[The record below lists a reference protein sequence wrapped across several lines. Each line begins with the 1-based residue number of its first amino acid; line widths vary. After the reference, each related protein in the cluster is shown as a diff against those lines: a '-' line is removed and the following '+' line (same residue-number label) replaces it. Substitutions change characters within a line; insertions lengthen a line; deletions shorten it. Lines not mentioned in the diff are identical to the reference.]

1 MLRAAARPRCAAPQA
16 PPAAV
21 PRGTKAATPVSLTS
35 HIFGFD
41 DSYLVNLVKRDRV
54 AGSSRTAKLS
64 GRRMCDEL
72 IEAVRARLRGHAI
85 KLWLPPYCVDGS
97 PQLEAVVAL
106 LPTVFSERH
115 DSPALRAASDT
126 ALVQSLTHLQAHS
139 LQKLQVRRAGEA
151 SAAQSTSCN
160 LRSSA
165 AGAAAAD
172 AVLTVRCK
180 VVGAP
185 VPGAQAREGPKNT
198 LVLSAVPL
206 ATRGSELGR
215 MVLAALFG
223 GSERER
229 ASLRLIAGH
238 FCAHQQPPCCAG
250 SICLCAALTPDAAP
264 FLVLVSPRCHP
275 GGRQLGESDPIVRH
289 GVKHND
295 GVLSMLAIV
304 SEQHRNAGGDGA
316 AGAAAIRAEDPI
328 LQKARKIRDAAA
340 LLATR
345 DFHRDFELTD
355 QHGRAVPLPPQERA
369 HLCAALALHTLGKKV
384 LRGKLGGPINQPA
397 QAPAQP
403 IPQGAGVSAANSS
416 AVGGTQASDGT
427 HDDAGEQDSLS
438 QKVVADALGVLLES
452 DAAWAR
458 VSETWKQQVDN
469 FGLLQLEIIWCHL
482 NLEQLS
488 ALPDAAARIK
498 LAETV
503 LLKQVNP
510 NFLKL
515 AVMNAEEGRPVPPLA
530 APFVRLLLLQG
541 VIQLVHERN
550 VPKAIETLK
559 EAHVL
564 CKSPCA
570 HRAPVS
576 QCLLALFC

>member
-1 MLRAAARPRCAAPQA
+1 M
-16 PPAAV
+16 
-21 PRGTKAATPVSLTS
+21 
-35 HIFGFD
+35 
-41 DSYLVNLVKRDRV
+41 
-54 AGSSRTAKLS
+54 
-64 GRRMCDEL
+64 
-72 IEAVRARLRGHAI
+72 RARLRGHAI

-106 LPTVFSERH
+106 LPTVFAERH
-115 DSPALRAASDT
+115 DSPALSAASDA
-126 ALVQSLTHLQAHS
+126 ALVQSLTHLMAHS
-139 LQKLQVRRAGEA
+139 LRKLQSRGRGAGEA
-151 SAAQSTSCN
+151 SGAQRTSCN
-160 LRSSA
+160 LRSSV

-185 VPGAQAREGPKNT
+185 VPGEQAREGPKNT

-223 GSERER
+223 GDGERDL
-229 ASLRLIAGH
+229 ASLRLIAGLAARTTNRPAVQGAPPSALRADSQRCPLSRALCH
-238 FCAHQQPPCCAG
+238 LPAAH
-250 SICLCAALTPDAAP
+250 
-264 FLVLVSPRCHP
+264 RP

-289 GVKHND
+289 GVRD

-304 SEQHRNAGGDGA
+304 SEKHRDAGSDGA
-316 AGAAAIRAEDPI
+316 ATRAEDPI
-328 LQKARKIRDAAA
+328 LLKARKIHDAAA

-384 LRGKLGGPINQPA
+384 LRGKLGGRIKEPPE
-397 QAPAQP
+397 APAQP
-403 IPQGAGVSAANSS
+403 ILQCMERSPGAGGSAANSP
-416 AVGGTQASDGT
+416 AGGGTQASDGT
-427 HDDAGEQDSLS
+427 HASHDDAGEQDTLS

-541 VIQLVHERN
+541 VIQMMHERN
-550 VPKAIETLK
+550 VPKAIGTLK
-559 EAHVL
+559 EAQVL
-564 CKSPCA
+564 CKSP
-570 HRAPVS
+570 
-576 QCLLALFC
+576 